1 MDINLMITSFPKLL
15 DATVVTVKLLS
26 LSLFFGLFIGL
37 LFAILRLSKNKII
50 NKFAYGYSYVF
61 RGTPL
66 LVQIFIIYFGL
77 GNIEYFRSTFLWVV
91 FKEPYWCAIIAF
103 ALNTG
108 AYTSE
113 ILRSAFQ
120 TIKPGFIEAGKS
132 LGISNKIIF
141 YKIQIPIAIRQ
152 SLPAYGNEIILMM
165 KGTSLASTVTLMDF
179 DLMINSLPKLLG
191 ATVVTLK
198 LLSASLF
205 FGLFI
210 GLLFAVLRLNKNK
223 IINKF
228 AYTYSYVFR
237 GTPLLVQIFI
247 IYFGLGQI
255 EYFRSTFLWVVFKE
269 PYWCAIIA
277 FALNTG
283 AYTSEILRSA
293 FQTIKPGL
301 IEAGKSLGISNK
313 IIFYKIQIPIAI
325 RQSLPAYGNEII
337 LMMKGTSLASTVT
350 LMDLTGVAKYI
361 ISTTFKPIEVFIVAG
376 GIYLFMTFI
385 IHNVIKFLEKKYSF
399 N

>member
-1 MDINLMITSFPKLL
+1 MDIELMVSSF
-15 DATVVTVKLLS
+15 
-26 LSLFFGLFIGL
+26 
-37 LFAILRLSKNKII
+37 
-50 NKFAYGYSYVF
+50 
-61 RGTPL
+61 
-66 LVQIFIIYFGL
+66 
-77 GNIEYFRSTFLWVV
+77 
-91 FKEPYWCAIIAF
+91 
-103 ALNTG
+103 
-108 AYTSE
+108 
-113 ILRSAFQ
+113 
-120 TIKPGFIEAGKS
+120 
-132 LGISNKIIF
+132 
-141 YKIQIPIAIRQ
+141 
-152 SLPAYGNEIILMM
+152 
-165 KGTSLASTVTLMDF
+165 
-179 DLMINSLPKLLG
+179 PKLLG
-191 ATVVTLK
+191 ATVITLK
-198 LLSASLF
+198 LLSVSLVI
-205 FGLFI
+205 GLFI
-210 GLLFAVLRLNKNK
+210 GLIFAILRLNKN
-223 IINKF
+223 IFISRF
-228 AYTYSYVFR
+228 AYGYSYIFR

-255 EYFRSTFLWVVFKE
+255 EYLRSTVLWVILKE

-361 ISTTFKPIEVFIVAG
+361 ISTTFKPVEVFIVAG

-399 N
+399 SQ

>member
-1 MDINLMITSFPKLL
+1 MDLELMVNSFPKLL
-15 DATVVTVKLLS
+15 SAAVITLKLLS
-26 LSLFFGLFIGL
+26 VSLIIGLFIGL
-37 LFAILRLSKNKII
+37 FFAILRLNKNIFI

-77 GNIEYFRSTFLWVV
+77 GQIEYLRSTVLWVIL
-91 FKEPYWCAIIAF
+91 KEPYWCAIIAF

-120 TIKPGFIEAGKS
+120 TIKPGIVEAGKS
-132 LGISNKIIF
+132 LGISNKVIF
-141 YKIQIPIAIRQ
+141 YKIQIP
-152 SLPAYGNEIILMM
+152 
-165 KGTSLASTVTLMDF
+165 V
-179 DLMINSLPKLLG
+179 
-191 ATVVTLK
+191 
-198 LLSASLF
+198 
-205 FGLFI
+205 
-210 GLLFAVLRLNKNK
+210 
-223 IINKF
+223 
-228 AYTYSYVFR
+228 
-237 GTPLLVQIFI
+237 
-247 IYFGLGQI
+247 
-255 EYFRSTFLWVVFKE
+255 
-269 PYWCAIIA
+269 
-277 FALNTG
+277 
-283 AYTSEILRSA
+283 
-293 FQTIKPGL
+293 
-301 IEAGKSLGISNK
+301 
-313 IIFYKIQIPIAI
+313 AI